1 MNAAPS
7 GQLSPQTKN
16 KLSRPTMNLTLFAT
30 STLLPKPTLLPTP
43 VIMNPAQHRFT
54 PFSNRSRGFTL
65 IEVMIVVAIVGILAA
80 IALPAY
86 TKYIQKGRRTDA
98 KNALLDVS
106 ARQENYFAN
115 TNQYT
120 STPSQLG
127 LTGTFPIAVTSDS
140 GSFYNLTVVTS
151 TANTTYTATATPV
164 GSQTTDKCYSFVLN
178 YLGVQ
183 TNVDA
188 SGTALAYTDCW

>member
-1 MNAAPS
+1 M
-7 GQLSPQTKN
+7 
-16 KLSRPTMNLTLFAT
+16 
-30 STLLPKPTLLPTP
+30 
-43 VIMNPAQHRFT
+43 
-54 PFSNRSRGFTL
+54 

-86 TKYIQKGRRTDA
+86 NKYIQKGRRTDA

-106 ARQENYFAN
+106 ARQENYFAS

-188 SGTALAYTDCW
+188 SSTALAYTDCW